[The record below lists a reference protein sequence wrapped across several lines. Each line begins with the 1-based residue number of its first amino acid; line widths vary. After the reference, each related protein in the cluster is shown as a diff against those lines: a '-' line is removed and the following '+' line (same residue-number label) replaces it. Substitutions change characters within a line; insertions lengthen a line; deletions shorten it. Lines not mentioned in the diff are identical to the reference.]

1 GDRLIRAHRSVIATG
16 SAPAAPPI
24 PGLDRVRY
32 FTNETIFDND
42 VLPEHLVIL
51 GGGPIGV
58 EIGQA
63 YRRLGAAVT
72 IIEREKA

>member
-1 GDRLIRAHRSVIATG
+1 MK
-16 SAPAAPPI
+16 
-24 PGLDRVRY
+24 Y

-42 VLPEHLVIL
+42 VLPEHLIIV

-63 YRRLGAAVT
+63 ADAAPDRKLT
-72 IIEREKA
+72 SRNYLPTLE